1 MQKRWKNLR
10 DHFSKELK
18 KKKTMKSGS
27 GASSHTPY
35 IYFTRL
41 QFLESCVSNKETI
54 NNWEDEDRDNTQ
66 VEEREADNEDMEII
80 PTSTPAQGKK
90 RKALDPV
97 DKQFVDILNK
107 SILLREQALSKNEE
121 DEDKLFCL
129 SLYKELK
136 KVPEHGRIMTKIKLL
151 ETIQKAQNFYSPAP
165 ILEQLRP
172 MCNQQYQGHFNEA
185 PNTAQPSWQATAGPF
200 QAPHPRPT
208 TNYMPNNMQNS
219 ITSPTDS
226 YSSEQGSEILELY

>member
-1 MQKRWKNLR
+1 MYRAYAFNHCVFSGNTLQKRWKNLR

-80 PTSTPAQGKK
+80 PTLQLKVKK
-90 RKALDPV
+90 EKP
-97 DKQFVDILNK
+97 
-107 SILLREQALSKNEE
+107 
-121 DEDKLFCL
+121 
-129 SLYKELK
+129 
-136 KVPEHGRIMTKIKLL
+136 
-151 ETIQKAQNFYSPAP
+151 
-165 ILEQLRP
+165 
-172 MCNQQYQGHFNEA
+172 
-185 PNTAQPSWQATAGPF
+185 
-200 QAPHPRPT
+200 
-208 TNYMPNNMQNS
+208 
-219 ITSPTDS
+219 
-226 YSSEQGSEILELY
+226 